1 MCSSPQWQKQEVR
14 TAYATGHD
22 YFAKFGLGQEP
33 EPVEAPPMRYVC
45 KELGVEVYVCSQ
57 DGPLSG
63 AVGRMYSDPVS
74 CCLFVSKHKRMS
86 FDIPKTDRNVANLI
100 AQLTTAT
107 EEELLLMSKAVQ

>member
-1 MCSSPQWQKQEVR
+1 
-14 TAYATGHD
+14 
-22 YFAKFGLGQEP
+22 
-33 EPVEAPPMRYVC
+33 
-45 KELGVEVYVCSQ
+45 
-57 DGPLSG
+57 
-63 AVGRMYSDPVS
+63 MYSDPVS